1 MIYTEKTYEEIFES
15 MLTDSLEQGLI
26 SHASEFESY
35 IANREDISNYYVM
48 DKSVIAQMFAQVYQ
62 DITSVYESA
71 KVEYAEGSDLDDI
84 GKIVGVARPPAT
96 HSEVRCEFTLTGSVE
111 ENENI
116 NLNPGVIISTSSD
129 VEYVTLEEI
138 SIPYGES
145 SCSVLCRAVEAGFG
159 SRILENTITKIVTD
173 VPYSLTVVNPDAS
186 KGGENEYSDDEYRYF
201 LLNWLKIQ
209 LKGSLEAFEYY
220 FANVDGV
227 DDYRLVP
234 NWDGAGT
241 LKIVVDPGDS
251 STLNR
256 IYNELKESVCQI
268 DDVPVMFA
276 PIDKYISITAKVNV
290 DIDVLNP
297 YSQNE
302 KEEIRS
308 RIISGIKVF
317 IDGGRLTSGDWYS
330 GLGLGE
336 DFIPHKLA
344 VFLDDEIPELKN
356 ITFTTPDDYVSILD
370 EERAVSDEINIEMI

>member
-1 MIYTEKTYEEIFES
+1 
-15 MLTDSLEQGLI
+15 
-26 SHASEFESY
+26 
-35 IANREDISNYYVM
+35 
-48 DKSVIAQMFAQVYQ
+48 
-62 DITSVYESA
+62 
-71 KVEYAEGSDLDDI
+71 
-84 GKIVGVARPPAT
+84 
-96 HSEVRCEFTLTGSVE
+96 
-111 ENENI
+111 
-116 NLNPGVIISTSSD
+116 
-129 VEYVTLEEI
+129 
-138 SIPYGES
+138 
-145 SCSVLCRAVEAGFG
+145 
-159 SRILENTITKIVTD
+159 
-173 VPYSLTVVNPDAS
+173 VVNPDAS

-356 ITFTTPDDYVSILD
+356 ITFTTPDDYVPILD

>member
-15 MLTDSLEQGLI
+15 MLNDSLEQGLI

-48 DKSVIAQMFAQVYQ
+48 DKSVIAQMFALVYK

-71 KVEYAEGSDLDDI
+71 KVEYAESSDLDDI
-84 GKIVGVARPPAT
+84 GKIVGVSRPPAT
-96 HSEVRCEFTLTGSVE
+96 SAEVRCEFTLNSTVE

-116 NLNPGVIISTSSD
+116 NIDPGVLVSTSSG
-129 VEYVTLEEI
+129 VEYVTLEAI
-138 SIPYGES
+138 DIPYGQS
-145 SCSVLCRAVEAGFG
+145 SCSVLCRAVIPGIAGK
-159 SRILENTITKIVTD
+159 IIEHTITRVITD
-173 VPYSLTVVNPDAS
+173 LEYSFNVDNPDAS
-186 KGGENEYSDDEYRYF
+186 KGGAEAYLDDEYRYF
-201 LLNWLKIQ
+201 LMNWLKIQ
-209 LKGSLEAFEYY
+209 LKGSLESFEYF
-220 FANVDGV
+220 FAGLDGV
-227 DDYRLVP
+227 DDYRIVP
-234 NWDGAGT
+234 NWDGAGSI
-241 LKIVVDPGDS
+241 KIVVDPGDS

-256 IYNELKESVCQI
+256 IYTQLKESICQV

-276 PIDKYISITAKVNV
+276 PIDKFISINAKVNV

-297 YSQNE
+297 YSQSE
-302 KEEIRS
+302 KDEIQS
-308 RIISGIKVF
+308 RIVSAIKVF
-317 IDGGRLTSGDWYS
+317 IDGGRLTTGEWYP

-356 ITFTTPDDYVSILD
+356 ITFTLPDDYVTVLD

>member
-15 MLTDSLEQGLI
+15 MLQDSLEQGLI
-26 SHASEFESY
+26 SHASEFENY
-35 IANREDISNYYVM
+35 IAHREDISNYYVM

-84 GKIVGVARPPAT
+84 GKIVGVTRPPAT
-96 HSEVRCEFTLTGSVE
+96 SAEVRCTFTLNGNVE
-111 ENENI
+111 ANENI
-116 NLNPGVIISTSSD
+116 NIDPGVLVSTDSG
-129 VEYVTLEEI
+129 VEYATLEEI
-138 SIPYGES
+138 SIPYGQS
-145 SCSVLCRAVEAGFG
+145 TCSVLCRAVKPGLS
-159 SRILENTITKIVTD
+159 SRIIEGKITKVLTETEHPFKVT
-173 VPYSLTVVNPDAS
+173 NPEAS
-186 KGGENEYSDDEYRYF
+186 NGGAEEYTDDEYRYF

-297 YSQNE
+297 YSQTE
-302 KEEIRS
+302 KEEIQS
-308 RIISGIKVF
+308 RIVSCIKVF
-317 IDGGRLTSGDWYS
+317 IDGGRLTNGDWYP

-356 ITFTTPDDYVSILD
+356 ITFTTPDDYVQIKD
-370 EERAVSDEINIEMI
+370 EEQGVSDEINIEMI